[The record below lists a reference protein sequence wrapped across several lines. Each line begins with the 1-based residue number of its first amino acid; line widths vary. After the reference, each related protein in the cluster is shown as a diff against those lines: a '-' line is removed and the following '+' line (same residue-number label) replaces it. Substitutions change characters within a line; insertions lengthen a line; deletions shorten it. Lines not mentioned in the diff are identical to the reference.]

1 MPTFHSPNSFLN
13 SKSGTAL
20 NSIPFS
26 MPVDLTDGSW
36 TKFDPDGLVAN
47 VSYSNGIN
55 RISWNSLAQGN
66 ANYNWGSGTVHRA
79 PRWYKD
85 LEIDGS
91 QVNTD
96 DIIQAMFWMQTD
108 NVNRG
113 DFDSSIAWGICADPT
128 ATAADTMCGMG
139 LYTRAFVTGTN
150 TALGVWAVNS
160 SITGGNSNP
169 TPTDRCIVT
178 CQYGGGNVGSGTYMV
193 VDNQGVRRLGGSRN
207 GNISIPGSHT
217 VKLILGVGTNGN
229 NETIA
234 TGDESQYFKAQYA
247 AIKTDLGAV
256 L

>member
-1 MPTFHSPNSFLN
+1 MPTFHSPHSFFN

-20 NSIPFS
+20 NNIPFS
-26 MPVDLTDGSW
+26 MPVDLTDGTW

-47 VSYSNGIN
+47 VSHSNGFN
-55 RISWNSLAQGN
+55 TVVWNNLAQGN
-66 ANYNWGSGTVHRA
+66 ANYNWGGGTIHRA

-85 LEIDGS
+85 FEINGS

-96 DIIQAMFWMQTD
+96 DIIQAIFWMQTD

-113 DFDSSIAWGICADPT
+113 DFHSSIAWGICADPT
-128 ATAADTMCGMG
+128 ATAADTICGMG
-139 LYTRAFVTGTN
+139 LYTRATTN
-150 TALGVWAVNS
+150 STYTSLGVWAVNGFM
-160 SITGGNSNP
+160 TAGNSNP

-207 GNISIPGSHT
+207 GNIAIGGSHT
-217 VKLILGVGTNGN
+217 VRLILGVGTNGN
-229 NETIA
+229 NVIIN
-234 TGDESQYFKAQYA
+234 TGDESQRFKAQYA